1 LLSET
6 LGKIVGLI
14 LAHSVLIGSEL
25 EEGQLLVPVV
35 IYYQDGARKIE
46 AFEAETQQ
54 EAVDLANTF
63 LNSMPEK
70 TESWA
75 YVQDGLITLDDGN
88 KQDVY
93 FIEAWVKGMVEP
105 IQLYQM
111 YSSNPFG
118 LIDNLKVLNYEAT
131 GLSSEDANSFAT
143 ALDEGIFSHP
153 SATKNELERWFK

>member
-1 LLSET
+1 MISEV
-6 LGKIVGLI
+6 LGNIVGLI

-25 EEGQLLVPVV
+25 NEGELLVPVV
-35 IYYQDGARKIE
+35 IYYENGIRKIE
-46 AFEAETQQ
+46 SFEADTQQ
-54 EAVDLANTF
+54 EAVDLANQF
-63 LNSMPEK
+63 LNSMPEN

-75 YVQDGLITLDDGN
+75 YVQDGLITLESGK

-111 YSSNPFG
+111 YSFKPFG
-118 LIDNLKVLNYEAT
+118 LIENIKVLNFEST
-131 GLSSEDANSFAT
+131 GLNSEDANSFAT

-153 SATKNELERWFK
+153 SASKKELEQWFN